1 MFGTR
6 SREYARL
13 TTRDHPADTPGY
25 RLAYVPQE
33 CPFFSNLTVR
43 ETIQLAARLRRAGG
57 GAGEEEEGAEG
68 EVDRLIFRLGLET
81 CADTLVGGDTGGHYV
96 TGISGGEKRRLAIAC
111 EIAGAS
117 RSPAILIADEP
128 TSGLDSFQA
137 DKVAE
142 ILSDIATG
150 NGSIVVCS
158 MHQVRTCSRR
168 AGRSGGLTRK
178 NQPRSAIL
186 DRIDDVLVL
195 SPGGKV
201 CYTGEMAGALP
212 YFEDLEFVC
221 PNHHNPAEFMIDLVS
236 RNTNSKAEEAA
247 SEARIRRLQA
257 AWADKRRREAGGGAA
272 APEVDAG
279 GAKEKSVATRKA
291 GARGRPFGRHFRL
304 LFGRVFKQVR
314 RDRWTHAARAVSSV
328 VLGLAFGASNF
339 RLGRTQ
345 KSIKSR
351 AALMFQLCI
360 TSSMIS
366 IVKTLN
372 SFPRERVTVS
382 REMAR
387 DKGEA
392 GAGGG
397 GYGVGAYF
405 LSKLLVETPVD
416 ALFPV
421 LFGLIVGPLARLNAA
436 RQKEFLAVIAASS
449 MAASSL
455 GLSIGA
461 ICPTVDTALALGPS
475 LMTVSIMVADQS
487 GMFGEVPAFMQPLS
501 NVSIVRWGFEGCMAA
516 EMKGLTFAVDDTAMP
531 KMGTAA
537 AAGPGDAAASPLERF
552 LRGFTAE
559 GKERAARRKA
569 VEQMAI
575 PDGENVLEGLG
586 ISPETG
592 VRGSIR
598 ASLAISAGNA
608 LLAFLAMAA
617 QGKESGFKAQP
628 LLEPEGEAGGEGGR

>member
-1 MFGTR
+1 MRPALFGTR
-6 SREYARL
+6 SRQYTRL
-13 TTRDHPADTPGY
+13 TARDHPADAPGY

-68 EVDRLIFRLGLET
+68 EVDRLIFRLGLEA

-117 RSPAILIADEP
+117 RTPAILIADEP

-158 MHQVRTCSRR
+158 MHQ
-168 AGRSGGLTRK
+168 
-178 NQPRSAIL
+178 PRSAIL
-186 DRIDDVLVL
+186 ERIDDVLVL

-201 CYTGEMAGALP
+201 CYAGEMAGALP
-212 YFEDLEFVC
+212 YFEGLDFVC

-272 APEVDAG
+272 APEGDAG
-279 GAKEKSVATRKA
+279 GAKEKTVATRKA

-387 DKGEA
+387 DKGAA

-531 KMGTAA
+531 KMGKAA
-537 AAGPGDAAASPLERF
+537 AAAWPGDAAASPLERF

-575 PDGENVLEGLG
+575 PDGERVLEGLG